1 MNRRGVPADAW
12 RRRLIVSLL
21 LWCAMPVPVW
31 AAEAPAQRAGG
42 QADLLSRLSLTS
54 QSGPVNISAKELEFD
69 YRTRTLTYRG
79 SVVVSQAD
87 LKVSSD
93 ALRVILNEEA
103 REVIREV
110 TAEGNVRIE
119 QGDRV
124 ATGGRAVFDQAKR
137 TVVLSEN
144 AVLREGPN
152 EVAGERVV
160 VYLDEQRS
168 VVEGGNQRV
177 RAILY
182 PQEIQQRSKSS
193 APDNHDQ

>member
-1 MNRRGVPADAW
+1 MNRRGLPADAW
-12 RRRLIVSLL
+12 RHRLIVSLL
-21 LWCAMPVPVW
+21 LWCAMPVW
-31 AAEAPAQRAGG
+31 AEEAPAPRGGG

>member
-1 MNRRGVPADAW
+1 MAASKEARDVWGP
-12 RRRLIVSLL
+12 RLIVWVLAG
-21 LWCAMPVPVW
+21 CALS
-31 AAEAPAQRAGG
+31 AAAQDTSAAGRNG
-42 QADLLSRLSLTS
+42 RGDLLSRLSLTS
-54 QSGPVNISAKELEFD
+54 KGGPVSINANELEFD

-79 SVVVSQAD
+79 TVVVSQGD

-93 ALRVILNEEA
+93 ALRVVLNEEA

-110 TAEGNVRIE
+110 IAEGKVRIE

-137 TVVLSEN
+137 TVVLSED

-160 VYLDEQRS
+160 VYLDEERS
-168 VVEGGNQRV
+168 VVEGGNRRV
-177 RAILY
+177 RALLY
-182 PQEIQQRSKSS
+182 PDEIEKRNKE
-193 APDNHDQ
+193 ATPDDHE